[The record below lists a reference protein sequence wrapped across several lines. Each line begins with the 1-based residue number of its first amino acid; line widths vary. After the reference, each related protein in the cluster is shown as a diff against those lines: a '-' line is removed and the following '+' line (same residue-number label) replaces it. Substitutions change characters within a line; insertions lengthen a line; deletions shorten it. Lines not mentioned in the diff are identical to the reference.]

1 MRLWRSSCGEATLVC
16 EKGYREKA
24 EMSHGKNLNGGTYPF
39 AYPIPN
45 EKKKNIINLSLSTI
59 LCFSPLSSSLLLE
72 VAQMH
77 METAVL
83 LRWSSTYG
91 TIHGEG
97 LFRRLSKTKTAYR
110 ETDVTKVMTSVIP
123 LVHVFSNMRKRQGQ

>member
-1 MRLWRSSCGEATLVC
+1 
-16 EKGYREKA
+16 
-24 EMSHGKNLNGGTYPF
+24 MSHRKNLNGGTYPF

-72 VAQMH
+72 AAQMH
-77 METAVL
+77 MEPAVL

-91 TIHGEG
+91 TIHGEA

-110 ETDVTKVMTSVIP
+110 ETDVIKVMTSVIP
-123 LVHVFSNMRKRQGQ
+123 LVHVFSNMRKRQSQ